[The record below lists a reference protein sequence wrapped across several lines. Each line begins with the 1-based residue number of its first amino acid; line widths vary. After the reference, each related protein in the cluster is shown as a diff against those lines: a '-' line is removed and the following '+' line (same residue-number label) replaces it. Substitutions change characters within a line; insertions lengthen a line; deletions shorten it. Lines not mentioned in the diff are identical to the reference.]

1 MGAIAY
7 DCKYIRKVII
17 LREKLIRF
25 MYGRYGMD
33 SLGKFTIIA
42 GLIVML
48 IAGWKNSF
56 ILSLVAWFCIIYAYF
71 RMFSRNIYKRSSENQ
86 WYLNK
91 TYKLRCFFA
100 RQKNMMAQR
109 KTHHIYK
116 CPTCRQKIRVPKGK
130 GRIAIYI
137 CLVIFLKIFSL
148 RITNIYISYEIF
160 LTAIA
165 KTDVLGKEWHL
176 AKLCEW
182 PLFLIL

>member
-1 MGAIAY
+1 MGVIAY

-116 CPTCRQKIRVPKGK
+116 CPTCLQKIRVPKGK
-130 GRIAIYI
+130 GRI
-137 CLVIFLKIFSL
+137 
-148 RITNIYISYEIF
+148 EIRCPKCNTTF
-160 LTAIA
+160 I
-165 KTDVLGKEWHL
+165 KNS
-176 AKLCEW
+176 
-182 PLFLIL
+182 